1 MTYKIT
7 TQTKNLKRGG
17 PGPGPSS
24 QLYGPFFGRFSWT
37 VKPLSHF
44 PKPLSSA
51 PLTPPNPTMRHHGHR
66 FLRRWAHYKPQKP
79 QAPPA
84 PPTPPKPPRK
94 PQSFSFHDSTW
105 EDSYSW
111 MSNLS
116 DKVAM
121 RHMDVYMEQEEKYT
135 EAVMSDTERLQAKL
149 QSEMASR
156 FAFDLSTPPLRW
168 GPWYVMSFVFFFF
181 YFLLGFVFIFT
192 IYVDPSCLIPLR

>member
-1 MTYKIT
+1 
-7 TQTKNLKRGG
+7 
-17 PGPGPSS
+17 
-24 QLYGPFFGRFSWT
+24 
-37 VKPLSHF
+37 
-44 PKPLSSA
+44 
-51 PLTPPNPTMRHHGHR
+51 MRHHGHR

-94 PQSFSFHDSTW
+94 PQSFTFHDSTW

-192 IYVDPSCLIPLR
+192 IYVYPSCLIPLR

>member
-1 MTYKIT
+1 
-7 TQTKNLKRGG
+7 
-17 PGPGPSS
+17 
-24 QLYGPFFGRFSWT
+24 
-37 VKPLSHF
+37 
-44 PKPLSSA
+44 
-51 PLTPPNPTMRHHGHR
+51 MRHHGHR

-94 PQSFSFHDSTW
+94 PQSFTFHDSTW

-168 GPWYVMSFVFFFF
+168 GPWYVMSFCVFL
-181 YFLLGFVFIFT
+181 FLLSFGLCFHFYHLRLPFMFN
-192 IYVDPSCLIPLR
+192 SASLICHHFR

>member
-1 MTYKIT
+1 
-7 TQTKNLKRGG
+7 
-17 PGPGPSS
+17 
-24 QLYGPFFGRFSWT
+24 
-37 VKPLSHF
+37 
-44 PKPLSSA
+44 
-51 PLTPPNPTMRHHGHR
+51 
-66 FLRRWAHYKPQKP
+66 
-79 QAPPA
+79 
-84 PPTPPKPPRK
+84 
-94 PQSFSFHDSTW
+94 
-105 EDSYSW
+105 

-192 IYVDPSCLIPLR
+192 IYVDPSCLIPLRWYVIISLVFWWHLVLYEWCVSMDGTYVTFNGHIIYKIDLYVDDFT